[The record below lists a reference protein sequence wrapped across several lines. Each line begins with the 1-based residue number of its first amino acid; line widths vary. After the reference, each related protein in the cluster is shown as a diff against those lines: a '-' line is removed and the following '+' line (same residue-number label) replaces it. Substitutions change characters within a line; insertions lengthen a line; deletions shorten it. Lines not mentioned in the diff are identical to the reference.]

1 MLCKHQ
7 DPQIPSQMS
16 FGRFFVHLAG
26 YTFSQIEANQWK
38 QQSKVPVFVFF
49 WLDNFDYGIR
59 HHMPAWH
66 PSNTVLL
73 VIWIGETLNLL
84 CNNACEICHNPLLHV
99 QWLWLV
105 GIVARQTHHLSLK
118 YFLNWCALGFNELAK
133 IALHLGIQTIHLPFA
148 AGALLQGG
156 VVCLNGCFGV
166 ALRTSSAKLTA
177 QLELR

>member
-1 MLCKHQ
+1 MKAAVKGA
-7 DPQIPSQMS
+7 S
-16 FGRFFVHLAG
+16 FSCFFDVIIL
-26 YTFSQIEANQWK
+26 
-38 QQSKVPVFVFF
+38 
-49 WLDNFDYGIR
+49 DYGIR

-73 VIWIGETLNLL
+73 VIWIGETLNLF

-118 YFLNWCALGFNELAK
+118 YFLNWCALGFNELAT

>member
-1 MLCKHQ
+1 MLYKHQ

-49 WLDNFDYGIR
+49 WLDNLDYGIR

-66 PSNTVLL
+66 PSDTVLL

-84 CNNACEICHNPLLHV
+84 CNNAACEICHNPLLHV

-118 YFLNWCALGFNELAK
+118 YFQNWC
-133 IALHLGIQTIHLPFA
+133 Q
-148 AGALLQGG
+148 LQGIELETRYDSFASWPSNYSPFL
-156 VVCLNGCFGV
+156 CCRCSAARRCRLSEWM
-166 ALRTSSAKLTA
+166 LRCGT
-177 QLELR
+177 